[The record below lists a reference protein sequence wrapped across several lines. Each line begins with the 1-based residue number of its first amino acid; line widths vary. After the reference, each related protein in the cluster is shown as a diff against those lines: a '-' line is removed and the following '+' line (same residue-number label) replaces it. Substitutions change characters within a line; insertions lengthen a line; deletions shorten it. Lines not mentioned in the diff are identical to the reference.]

1 VKHFCEEL
9 KAAREYKKVSLEQI
23 SATTKIDIAYLKALE
38 DGRWDVL
45 PEPYIKG
52 FLKAY
57 AQCVGMNVLKVLKKY
72 DELEKG
78 VKPVEGEAPEELQKL
93 APPTP
98 PPPPIKSRFP
108 AVKVR
113 TYSLLYLLLVA
124 AIVVVGLIVLRKT
137 PKPVEKPI
145 VETEKPPITVDTIRA
160 VTPKPDSTV
169 KTDSVKVDSTPAIIQ
184 FSIQAIFQEP
194 CYVEIVV
201 NDSIRQNF
209 LFQAGQ
215 SKMWISE
222 RPVKM
227 KLGNAG
233 GATIKVNG
241 KDQGVLGTSGQTITL
256 MLGPE
261 GIIDKTEASSQ

>member
-23 SATTKIDIAYLKALE
+23 STITKINISYLKALE

-57 AQCVGMNVLKVLKKY
+57 AQCVGMNVMKVLKKY

-78 VKPVEGEAPEELQKL
+78 VKPVDGGLPEEQQKL

-98 PPPPIKSRFP
+98 PPPPVKSRYP
-108 AVKVR
+108 AVKMR
-113 TYSLLYLLLVA
+113 TYGLLYGLLVV
-124 AIVVVGLIVLRKT
+124 AIVVVGVIVLRK
-137 PKPVEKPI
+137 PHKPVEKPV
-145 VETEKPPITVDTIRA
+145 VEVEKPAMTVDTIRV
-160 VTPKPDSTV
+160 VTQKPDSTI
-169 KTDSVKVDSTPAIIQ
+169 KTDSVKVDSIPVIIR
-184 FSIQAIFQEP
+184 FSIQASFQEP

-233 GATIKVNG
+233 GATLKVNG
-241 KDQGVLGTSGQTITL
+241 NDQGVLGTSGQAMTL
-256 MLGPE
+256 FLGPE
-261 GIIDKTEASSQ
+261 GIIEKTETSSP